1 LISCIVEQAAYYP
14 RGFKGEHKGGAPFDP
29 GNFDVDAFI
38 VSDKL
43 AGQFG
48 SRVRFRSGA
57 EIDGIAGV
65 QSSIDSSL
73 RQSSVFSG
81 LRQDPFTFRIYTQQ
95 EIMRL
100 QAKSKS
106 LVTKPTRIWVGLAH
120 CKLVICEKPLFWTG
134 SSRIESGAK

>member
-1 LISCIVEQAAYYP
+1 LA

-43 AGQFG
+43 AGEFG

-57 EIDGIAGV
+57 EIDDIADI
-65 QSSIDSSL
+65 QSSIDASL
-73 RQSSVFSG
+73 RQNPAFAG
-81 LRQDPFTFRIYTQQ
+81 LRQDPFTFRSYTQQ

-100 QAKSKS
+100 QAKPDAQYFF
-106 LVTKPTRIWVGLAH
+106 LKP
-120 CKLVICEKPLFWTG
+120 KP
-134 SSRIESGAK
+134 